1 MYENQLSSK
10 PYSEYVSIT
19 FVLICSD
26 GSSVSYPEVTWPK
39 KKKIVLNPGQV
50 DFRPA
55 AVCYVSVTGDTG
67 LDTLAKVLQDAVMAM
82 TSRKRV
88 EMLVPADGAH
98 YQWLRAHCCVEQ
110 VTGVD
115 DYSLRINAIVTK
127 AQLDKFLHNFTNVQL
142 RSDIVN
148 DSVS

>member
-1 MYENQLSSK
+1 M
-10 PYSEYVSIT
+10 
-19 FVLICSD
+19 
-26 GSSVSYPEVTWPK
+26 
-39 KKKIVLNPGQV
+39 
-50 DFRPA
+50 DFRLA
-55 AVCYVSVTGDTG
+55 AVCYVSVTNDTG

-98 YQWLRAHCCVEQ
+98 HQWLRAYCCVEQ
-110 VTGVD
+110 VTGAD

-142 RSDIVN
+142 ISDIVKS
-148 DSVS
+148 SVS